1 MLRESVIRFRC
12 QYPMNLHS
20 FGHCICDLNH
30 GKILA
35 AAGLEPGTAGLWTNH
50 ATNEL
55 SWRHDISR
63 YCIHKLMLS
72 RTWGNKITIP
82 ITLKP
87 PSNWGSY
94 FAQLTLVLHDRRK
107 CNSLYTIS
115 SACHHLVSS
124 TRSLFHQIGTISDT
138 MMVKFQT
145 CNYHKRIIPRTDKKQ

>member
-1 MLRESVIRFRC
+1 MRRESVIRFRC

-55 SWRHDISR
+55 SLRHDISR
-63 YCIHKLMLS
+63 
-72 RTWGNKITIP
+72 GNKITVP

-87 PSNWGSY
+87 PSNWGRY
-94 FAQLTLVLHDRRK
+94 FAKLTLVLHDRRK

-124 TRSLFHQIGTISDT
+124 TRSLFHQIGTISAT